1 MAGGF
6 ATSAFKSAKATAQV
20 IAGQGLTSNDNNINV
35 NVDNS
40 TLKINS
46 SNEVYVASSSSF
58 SPDTSYT
65 WTAAQ
70 TFNDAITG
78 YTFQAN
84 SSTPRFQFIPSEFGT
99 GTGTAAAIDRYG
111 NFVLGSGFG
120 VNNQWVV
127 DNVNGTNGAAYFAIN
142 GGSKTTPTSNIL
154 FFISVGNGAIFTSN
168 NTLDNGSGSMSIAG
182 TFNINAS
189 STTLSGTTSGS
200 AIYVMP
206 EQGSAYKKFIVYL
219 DAYENT
225 STTAQT
231 ISFATS
237 FSYTPEVSAN
247 GTGTTVSV
255 STSELTLPAS
265 MSAAASGFII
275 VEGF

>member
-35 NVDNS
+35 NVDNN
-40 TLKINS
+40 TLKINN
-46 SNEVYVASSSSF
+46 SNEVYAASSF

-70 TFNDAITG
+70 TFNDEITTLG
-78 YTFQAN
+78 GIGGVYTLPQYTDEATISIIDWDIYQSEGNYPATNWANCSISFIKGAN
-84 SSTPRFQFIPSEFGT
+84 SNGDSIFQFSFNTIAGE
-99 GTGTAAAIDRYG
+99 GTANLYYEFLSAPIYSAGLIT
-111 NFVLGSGFG
+111 NSKIQ
-120 VNNQWVV
+120 NN
-127 DNVNGTNGAAYFAIN
+127 
-142 GGSKTTPTSNIL
+142 
-154 FFISVGNGAIFTSN
+154 
-168 NTLDNGSGSMSIAG
+168 M
-182 TFNINAS
+182 
-189 STTLSGTTSGS
+189 STTSLSGTTSGS